1 MIEMEKRIY
10 NIFAVAALAATVFIG
25 CGKQPF
31 TSIEEAE
38 RSDWNGNTLTFSC
51 EMPSGQS
58 EEWNNSWDWNSSTEN
73 GTSANNGRSDTEAE
87 TKTIL
92 KNGHVLWSA
101 GDAIATAYVADGKWS
116 SNLYKSEPLDADCE
130 KALFSVKS
138 ASFPSEIKTLRFY
151 AFYPAGCAET
161 SEPALPQLS
170 VNIPEEQNWSSN
182 GTFDSAADLMVAK
195 SAETFS
201 SIPSETVSLEW
212 NRIVAHLNLK
222 LTSPA
227 IPEGE
232 KLKSIVLTA
241 DEDAVLAGKHTLSIA
256 SGEITHSSEADK
268 HNSLTIKFPDTAYS
282 KAEFADGISLTASL
296 IPCTIKT
303 LEVKVVTDKAE
314 YTRTINPT
322 APLLLGKD
330 RLHTMS
336 VDMQNAQRISTETPE
351 GLDTRIFSLLDL
363 DTEGLENVKAEYE
376 KGHLALAAAALKNY
390 WKTRKSVSNPD
401 VNLSE
406 TQTISAS
413 QKNIADQALREN
425 GYRFYVKNYAEN
437 TDAASG
443 LPIFYSFKASD
454 GGIDWNIKPTTET
467 QFSLQKHR
475 HQWIEP
481 QAKAYNATGDE
492 KYVQAIVEVYSDY
505 LDAFPCPVAGKE
517 SYKINGGDKIWY
529 DLQATSRLQTYINVI
544 DRCIGAD
551 AFTPEFLTRVLV
563 SLYDLTECIMA
574 NPYFKKANNHRLY
587 EADAVYEA
595 AVLLP
600 EFRRN
605 EAWNSYALSEIEEQ
619 LSVQFAEDGVQ
630 NEMDP
635 GYHISV
641 ISLFNHIS
649 TIAQANGK
657 INSLPANYNSSLLAA
672 CGFVRDIVYPDYSIE
687 NFNDTRSS
695 SWTKSVLKRNFSTY
709 STRFP
714 SDETFAW
721 MATEGKSGNA
731 PSENFSAYK
740 HSGWYMFR
748 SGWEQKDMMLI
759 LKNNYNADKWWH
771 CQPDNGTVSL
781 YRNGRHFLPDAG
793 SFSYGGDDADDGI
806 RDEFRDTRSHNT
818 LTYGGATIAD
828 GNMQGTFVSESHT
841 DEYDAVHTKNQSYP
855 ALRHERTVFYVK
867 NGGYFVI
874 ADSAIG
880 SATGSPVAI
889 HWHFCP
895 PQSGVKPSESIET
908 AKDEFNYTATTS
920 FTDGNNMMFK
930 TFCFSGEKG
939 IVPTAEWTAEEG
951 TSFTSS
957 AIGVKTERP
966 CCSISVNKTESTPV
980 RFITVIC
987 PVTSAA
993 QAPQIQATYTSAG
1006 KLTIT
1011 INSTTKT
1018 LQMP

>member
-31 TSIEEAE
+31 ADIEGAE
-38 RSDWNGNTLTFSC
+38 RTDWNGHTLTFSC

-58 EEWNNSWDWNSSTEN
+58 NSDGSDWGRKIFSDNNSDA
-73 GTSANNGRSDTEAE
+73 G
-87 TKTIL
+87 TKTL
-92 KNGHVLWSA
+92 MKNGHVLWTT
-101 GDAIATAYVADGKWS
+101 GDAIAVAYAADGKWS
-116 SNLYKSEPLDADCE
+116 GSLYESEALDADCE
-130 KALFSVKS
+130 KALFSVKT
-138 ASFPSEIKTLRFY
+138 ASFPSDVKALRFY
-151 AFYPAGCAET
+151 ALYPAGCAEPVSST
-161 SEPALPQLS
+161 LPQLS
-170 VNIPEEQNWSSN
+170 VNIPEEQTWSSD
-182 GTFDSAADLMVAK
+182 GTFDSAADIMAAK
-195 SAETFS
+195 SAETFIN
-201 SIPSETVSLEW
+201 IPTKPVSLEW
-212 NRIVAHLNLK
+212 NRIVAHLNLRI
-222 LTSPA
+222 TSPA
-227 IPEGE
+227 IPDGE
-232 KLKSIVLTA
+232 KLRSVVLTA
-241 DEDAVLAGKHTLSIA
+241 DEEAVLAGTHTLSIA
-256 SGEITHSSEADK
+256 SGEITTSSGADK
-268 HNSLTIKFPDTAYS
+268 HNSLTIKFPETVYS
-282 KAEFADGISLTASL
+282 KAEFADGISLTAAL
-296 IPCTIKT
+296 LPCSIKT
-303 LEVKVVTDKAE
+303 LDLKIITDKAE
-314 YTRTINPT
+314 YSKTVSPANPIV
-322 APLLLGKD
+322 LGKD
-330 RLHTMS
+330 RLHTMNIG
-336 VDMQNAQRISTETPE
+336 MQEALRISTETPE

-363 DTEGLENVKAEYE
+363 DADGLETVKAEYG
-376 KGHLALAAAALKNY
+376 KGHLALAAAALKEY
-390 WKTRKSVSNPD
+390 WKNRSTAINPD
-401 VNLSE
+401 VNLNV
-406 TQTISAS
+406 TLSAS
-413 QKNIADQALREN
+413 ERNIADQALREN
-425 GYRFYVKNYAEN
+425 GYRFYVKNYAEG

-443 LPIFYSFKASD
+443 LPVFHSFKATD
-454 GGIDWNIKPTTET
+454 GSIDWNIKPTTET

-492 KYVQAIVEVYSDY
+492 KYVLAIVDVYSDW
-505 LDAFPCPVAGKE
+505 LDTFPCPVSGKD
-517 SYKINGGDKIWY
+517 SYAISSGDKIWY

-563 SLYDLTECIMA
+563 SLYDLAECIMA

-587 EADAVYEA
+587 EADAMYEA

-600 EFRRN
+600 EFRRS

-641 ISLFNHIS
+641 LSLFNHIS
-649 TIAQANGK
+649 TLAEANGR
-657 INSLPANYNSSLLAA
+657 ISSLPADYNSSLLAA

-687 NFNDTRSS
+687 DFNDTRSS
-695 SWTKSVLKRNFSTY
+695 SWTKSVLKRNFTSY
-709 STRFP
+709 SKRFP
-714 SDETFAW
+714 SDETFAC
-721 MATEGKSGNA
+721 MSTERKSGNA
-731 PSENFSAYK
+731 PEETFSAYR

-748 SGWEQKDMMLI
+748 SGWEQTDMMLI

-793 SFSYGGDDADDGI
+793 SFTYGGDDADDGV

-828 GNMQGTFVSESHT
+828 GNMKGEFVAESHT
-841 DEYDAVHTKNQSYP
+841 EEYDAVRTKNQSYP

-874 ADSAIG
+874 ADSALG
-880 SATGSPVAI
+880 STAGSPVAI

-895 PQSGVKPSESIET
+895 PQNGMKPDESMET
-908 AKDEFNYTATTS
+908 SKDALSHTATTT

-939 IVPTAEWTAEEG
+939 IVPTTGWTAEEG
-951 TSFTSS
+951 TSFTSG

-966 CCSISVNKTESTPV
+966 CCSISITKDSNSPV
-980 RFITVIC
+980 RFITVIR

-993 QAPQIQATYTSAG
+993 QAPQIQATYTGTSQI
-1006 KLTIT
+1006 KLTVG
-1011 INSTTKT
+1011 TTTQT
-1018 LQMP
+1018 LQIP

>member
-10 NIFAVAALAATVFIG
+10 NILAVAALAATVFIG

-31 TSIEEAE
+31 AGIEGAE
-38 RSDWNGNTLTFSC
+38 GSDWNGHTLTFSC
-51 EMPSGQS
+51 EMPSGQVNGN
-58 EEWNNSWDWNSSTEN
+58 ENDWSLVISTEN
-73 GTSANNGRSDTEAE
+73 GTSANNGRTDTDAG
-87 TKTIL
+87 TKTLL

-101 GDAIATAYVADGKWS
+101 GDAIALAYVADGKWS
-116 SNLYKSEPLDADCE
+116 GSLYESEALEAYCE
-130 KALFSVKS
+130 KALFSVKT
-138 ASFPSEIKTLRFY
+138 ASFPDEVKTLRFY
-151 AFYPAGCAET
+151 ALYPAGCAEAI
-161 SEPALPQLS
+161 EAGLPQMS
-170 VNIPEEQNWSSN
+170 VNIPEEQTWSAD
-182 GTFDSAADLMVAK
+182 GTFDSAADIMVAK

-201 SIPSETVSLEW
+201 SIPAEPVSLEW
-212 NRIVAHLNLK
+212 NRIVAHLNLR
-222 LTSPA
+222 LSSPA

-232 KLKSIVLTA
+232 KLKYVVLTA
-241 DEDAVLAGKHTLSIA
+241 DENAVLAGTHTLSIA
-256 SGEITHSSEADK
+256 SGEITPSSGTDK
-268 HNSLTIKFPDTAYS
+268 HNSLTIKFPDTVYS
-282 KAEFADGISLTASL
+282 KAEFAEGISLTAAL
-296 IPCTIKT
+296 LPCTIKA
-303 LEVKVVTDKAE
+303 LEVKVITDKAE

-322 APLLLGKD
+322 EPLMLGKD
-330 RLHTMS
+330 RLHTMN
-336 VDMQNAQRISTETPE
+336 VDMQEAQRISTEAPE
-351 GLDTRIFSLLDL
+351 GLDTRIFSLLNL
-363 DTEGLENVKAEYE
+363 NAEGLETVKAEYG
-376 KGHLALAAAALKNY
+376 KGHLTLAAAALKEY
-390 WKTRKSVSNPD
+390 WKNRNTVTNPD
-401 VNLSE
+401 VNLNV
-406 TQTISAS
+406 TLSAS
-413 QKNIADQALREN
+413 DRNIADQALREN
-425 GYRFYVKNYAEN
+425 GYRFYVKNYSES

-443 LPIFYSFKASD
+443 LPVFHSFKATD
-454 GGIDWNIKPTTET
+454 GSIDWNIKPTTET

-492 KYVQAIVEVYSDY
+492 KYVQAIVEVYSDW

-517 SYKINGGDKIWY
+517 SYVISSGDKIWY

-605 EAWNSYALSEIEEQ
+605 GAWNSYALSEIEEQ

-649 TIAQANGK
+649 TMAQTNGK
-657 INSLPANYNSSLLAA
+657 SGSLPADYDSSLIAA

-687 NFNDTRSS
+687 DFNDTRSS
-695 SWTKSVLKRNFSTY
+695 SWTKSVLKRNFSSY
-709 STRFP
+709 SNRFP
-714 SDETFAW
+714 SEGTFEW
-721 MATEGKSGNA
+721 MATERKSGNA
-731 PSENFSAYK
+731 PSENFSAYR

-793 SFSYGGDDADDGI
+793 SFTYGGDDVDDGV

-818 LTYGGATIAD
+818 ITYGGATIAD
-828 GNMQGTFVSESHT
+828 GNMKGEFVAESHT
-841 DEYDAVHTKNQSYP
+841 EEYDAVHTKNQSYP

-880 SATGSPVAI
+880 SAAGSPVAI

-895 PQSGVKPSESIET
+895 PQNGVPGESMET
-908 AKDEFNYTATTS
+908 AKDALSYTSTTS

-939 IVPTAEWTAEEG
+939 IVPTSEWSAEEG
-951 TSFTSS
+951 TSFTSG

-966 CCSISVNKTESTPV
+966 CCSIAVHKTESTPV
-980 RFITVIC
+980 RFITVIY
-987 PVTSAA
+987 PISSAT
-993 QAPQIQATYTSAG
+993 QAPKIQATYTGTSQI
-1006 KLTIT
+1006 KLTVG
-1011 INSTTKT
+1011 TTT
-1018 LQMP
+1018 QILQIP